1 MKILRKNRT
10 NFKSDCDMTRPHHK
24 KNWNDA
30 RRSIVGKLL
39 IVCVSVLVSATV
51 EGASLINVPL
61 NPDLSDFNRETYRF
75 VHRLLNKRVLPG
87 IRRGSLPLTRK
98 QVVSYLLEVDQKQK
112 NGEIALS
119 AIDQERLNTLL
130 TFYREAWEG
139 FVTPINPTQVIENVG
154 GVSGETPDLV
164 WGETKSIP
172 CITLQKHPDSET
184 QNPPGNRRLHLMTM
198 KGKKKGKDYLFSFD
212 LRASQRVIAHL
223 VDNLSEEQPTEGNM
237 HVTTIYPHLYGQVG
251 ETFAFTT
258 DIAHRFVYGEFFEDF
273 FPDETKIRQLEGGLK
288 NRTAIN
294 AYLKFDLPWFE
305 LQIGQDTL
313 QWGPGYHDSL
323 LVSKNPLAMDMIK
336 LQATYEPATF
346 TAFTGI
352 LEDMSPEINHKYI
365 SGHRVEGYFWDRF
378 GFGLS
383 EVVIYGDRFEPGYLN
398 PINIY
403 LINEQPISRADGRV
417 PGSGDNVLMSVDMR
431 LRLVDDFEIYGE
443 LMVDDGNPAANFKH
457 WDTKFG
463 ILGGIYLTDPFGI
476 ADTDFHAEYAF
487 INQYAY
493 THVNPVNV
501 YKHFTTPIGHQIGS
515 DADNLWV
522 ELRRRWTD
530 RLETTFGY
538 ELERHGSGGI
548 DKQHPADAPK
558 DDVWT
563 PLSGVTESEH
573 RLSVGANWVVI
584 GHYSFYAEW
593 ARVWRRNLGNRR
605 DVRENANEIEAK
617 FLYRFP

>member
-1 MKILRKNRT
+1 MIVLRN
-10 NFKSDCDMTRPHHK
+10 
-24 KNWNDA
+24 
-30 RRSIVGKLL
+30 LL
-39 IVCVSVLVSATV
+39 VIYLAMLLLASPLTEAS
-51 EGASLINVPL
+51 SLINVPL

-98 QVVSYLLEVDQKQK
+98 QVVSYLLEVHRKQD
-112 NGEIALS
+112 NGEIELS
-119 AIDQERLNTLL
+119 TIDQARLNALL
-130 TFYREAWEG
+130 TFYREVRE
-139 FVTPINPTQVIENVG
+139 FPKIVTENG
-154 GVSGETPDLV
+154 ATATTESQSNG
-164 WGETKSIP
+164 
-172 CITLQKHPDSET
+172 
-184 QNPPGNRRLHLMTM
+184 RLHVMTM
-198 KGKKKGKDYLFSFD
+198 AGEDYRFSFD
-212 LRASQRVIAHL
+212 LRASQRTITHL
-223 VDNLSEEQPTEGNM
+223 VDNISEAQPVEGNM
-237 HVTTIYPHLYGQVG
+237 FVTTIYPHLYGQAG

-258 DIAHRFVYGEFFEDF
+258 DIAHRFVYGEIFEDF
-273 FPDETKIRQLEGGLK
+273 FPDETKIRQLEGTLK

-294 AYLKFDLPWFE
+294 GYMKFDLSWFE
-305 LQIGQDTL
+305 VQLGQETL

-323 LVSKNPLAMDMIK
+323 LISKNPLAMDMIK
-336 LQATYEPATF
+336 LQATYDPVTF
-346 TAFTGI
+346 TAFTGV
-352 LEDMSPEINHKYI
+352 LEDMAEDINDKYI
-365 SGHRVEGYFWDRF
+365 SGHRVEGYFWNRF
-378 GFGLS
+378 GLGLS
-383 EVVIYGDRFEPGYLN
+383 EVVVYGDRFEPGYLN
-398 PINIY
+398 PVNIY

-431 LRLVDDFEIYGE
+431 FRPIDNFEIYGE

-515 DADNLWV
+515 DADNLWL

-530 RLETTFGY
+530 KLETVFGY
-538 ELERHGSGGI
+538 ELERHGTGNI
-548 DKQHPADAPK
+548 DKEHPPDAPK

-563 PLSGVTESEH
+563 PLSGITQSEH

-584 GHYSFYAEW
+584 GRYSIYAEW
-593 ARVWRRNLGNRR
+593 TRVWRRNLGNRL
-605 DVRENANEIEAK
+605 DVHENANEIEAK
-617 FLYRFP
+617 FLSRIPW

>member
-1 MKILRKNRT
+1 MKILEKKRT
-10 NFKSDCDMTRPHHK
+10 NSKASCDVIRHHHET
-24 KNWNDA
+24 NGNDA
-30 RRSIVGKLL
+30 RRSIVRKLL
-39 IVCVSVLVSATV
+39 ILCISVLVLAASTTWA
-51 EGASLINVPL
+51 ASLINVPL

-98 QVVSYLLEVDQKQK
+98 QVVSYLLEVDRKQK

-119 AIDQERLNTLL
+119 AIDQDRLNTLL

-139 FVTPINPTQVIENVG
+139 FIHPKQVIENDVG
-154 GVSGETPDLV
+154 GGSDPD
-164 WGETKSIP
+164 TK
-172 CITLQKHPDSET
+172 KHSPSE
-184 QNPPGNRRLHLMTM
+184 NRRLHLMTM
-198 KGKKKGKDYLFSFD
+198 TGKNYRFSFD
-212 LRASQRVIAHL
+212 LRTSQRVIAHL

-237 HVTTIYPHLYGQVG
+237 HVTTFYPHLYGQVG

-258 DIAHRFVYGEFFEDF
+258 DIAHRFVYGEFFDDF

-305 LQIGQDTL
+305 LQLGQDTL

-336 LQATYEPATF
+336 FQATYEPVTF
-346 TAFTGI
+346 TAFTGV
-352 LEDMSPEINHKYI
+352 LEDMAEDINDKYI
-365 SGHRVEGYFWDRF
+365 SGHRVEGYFWNRF

-383 EVVIYGDRFEPGYLN
+383 EVVVYGDRFEPGYLN
-398 PINIY
+398 PVNIY

-515 DADNLWV
+515 DADNLWI

-538 ELERHGSGGI
+538 ELERHGSGNI
-548 DKQHPADAPK
+548 DKEHPADAPR

-584 GHYSFYAEW
+584 GHYSLYAEW
-593 ARVWRRNLGNRR
+593 ARVWRRNLGNRPE
-605 DVRENANEIEAK
+605 VRENANEIEAK

>member
-1 MKILRKNRT
+1 MKILKT
-10 NFKSDCDMTRPHHK
+10 NLTKSKSSYDVTRYHHETK
-24 KNWNDA
+24 WSDV
-30 RRSIVGKLL
+30 SSHIVRKLL
-39 IVCVSVLVSATV
+39 IVCISVLVLVSTTAWT
-51 EGASLINVPL
+51 ASLINVPL

-75 VHRLLNKRVLPG
+75 IHRLLNKRVLPG

-130 TFYREAWEG
+130 TYYREARA
-139 FVTPINPTQVIENVG
+139 PITQ
-154 GVSGETPDLV
+154 SPAR
-164 WGETKSIP
+164 
-172 CITLQKHPDSET
+172 
-184 QNPPGNRRLHLMTM
+184 NRRLHLMTM
-198 KGKKKGKDYLFSFD
+198 TGKRMGKDYRFSFD

-223 VDNLSEEQPTEGNM
+223 VDNLSEEQPSEGNM
-237 HVTTIYPHLYGQVG
+237 HVTTFYPHLYGQVG

-258 DIAHRFVYGEFFEDF
+258 DIAHRFVYGEIFDDF

-305 LQIGQDTL
+305 LQLGQDTL

-323 LVSKNPLAMDMIK
+323 LVSKDPLAMDMIK
-336 LQATYEPATF
+336 LQATYKPVTF

-352 LEDMSPEINHKYI
+352 LEDMSAEINHKYI
-365 SGHRVEGYFWDRF
+365 SGHRVEGYFWDMF

-383 EVVIYGDRFEPGYLN
+383 EVVVYGDRFEPGYLN
-398 PINIY
+398 PVNIY

-463 ILGGIYLTDPFGI
+463 VLGGIYLTDPFGI

-515 DADNLWV
+515 DADNLWI

-548 DKQHPADAPK
+548 DKQHPVDAPK

-573 RLSVGANWVVI
+573 RLSVGANWVIV
-584 GHYSFYAEW
+584 GHYSLYAEW

>member
-1 MKILRKNRT
+1 MKIFKKSRT
-10 NFKSDCDMTRPHHK
+10 SSNLSCDVTRHHHETKWSDVSRH
-24 KNWNDA
+24 
-30 RRSIVGKLL
+30 IVRKLL
-39 IVCVSVLVSATV
+39 IVCISVLVLVSTTA
-51 EGASLINVPL
+51 GAASLINVPL

-75 VHRLLNKRVLPG
+75 IHRLLNKRVLPG

-119 AIDQERLNTLL
+119 VIDQERLNTLL
-130 TFYREAWEG
+130 TFYREARA
-139 FVTPINPTQVIENVG
+139 PITQ
-154 GVSGETPDLV
+154 SPAR
-164 WGETKSIP
+164 
-172 CITLQKHPDSET
+172 
-184 QNPPGNRRLHLMTM
+184 NRRLHLMTM
-198 KGKKKGKDYLFSFD
+198 KGKKKGKDYRFSFD

-223 VDNLSEEQPTEGNM
+223 VDNLSEEQPSEGNM
-237 HVTTIYPHLYGQVG
+237 HVTTFYPHLYGQVG

-258 DIAHRFVYGEFFEDF
+258 DIAHRFVYGEFFDDF

-305 LQIGQDTL
+305 LQLGQDTL

-323 LVSKNPLAMDMIK
+323 LVSKNPLAMDMVK
-336 LQATYEPATF
+336 LQATYEPVTF

-352 LEDMSPEINHKYI
+352 LEDMSAEINHKYI

-383 EVVIYGDRFEPGYLN
+383 EVVVYGDRFEPGYLN
-398 PINIY
+398 PVNIY

-431 LRLVDDFEIYGE
+431 FRLVDDFEIYGE

-463 ILGGIYLTDPFGI
+463 VLGGIYLTDPFGI

-515 DADNLWV
+515 DADNLWI

-548 DKQHPADAPK
+548 DKQHPVDAPK

-573 RLSVGANWVVI
+573 RLSVGANWVII
-584 GHYSFYAEW
+584 GHYSLYAEW

>member
-1 MKILRKNRT
+1 MIVLRN
-10 NFKSDCDMTRPHHK
+10 
-24 KNWNDA
+24 
-30 RRSIVGKLL
+30 LL
-39 IVCVSVLVSATV
+39 ITYLAMLLLASALT
-51 EGASLINVPL
+51 EASSLINVPL

-98 QVVSYLLEVDQKQK
+98 QVVSYLLEVHRKQK
-112 NGEIALS
+112 NGEIELS
-119 AIDQERLNTLL
+119 AIDQARLNALL
-130 TFYREAWEG
+130 TFYREVREFPKIA
-139 FVTPINPTQVIENVG
+139 TANG
-154 GVSGETPDLV
+154 GTATIQSQSNG
-164 WGETKSIP
+164 
-172 CITLQKHPDSET
+172 
-184 QNPPGNRRLHLMTM
+184 RLHLMTM
-198 KGKKKGKDYLFSFD
+198 AGEDYRFSFD
-212 LRASQRVIAHL
+212 LRASQRTITHL
-223 VDNLSEEQPTEGNM
+223 VDNISREQPVEGNM
-237 HVTTIYPHLYGQVG
+237 FVTTIYPHLYGQVG

-258 DIAHRFVYGEFFEDF
+258 DIAHRFVYGEIFEDF
-273 FPDETKIRQLEGGLK
+273 FPDETKIRQLEGNLK

-294 AYLKFDLPWFE
+294 GYMKFDLPWLE
-305 LQIGQDTL
+305 LQLGQETL

-323 LVSKNPLAMDMIK
+323 LISKNPLAMDMIK
-336 LQATYEPATF
+336 LQATYDPVTF
-346 TAFTGI
+346 TAFTGV
-352 LEDMSPEINHKYI
+352 LEDMAEDINDKYI
-365 SGHRVEGYFWDRF
+365 SGHRVEGYFWNRF

-383 EVVIYGDRFEPGYLN
+383 EVVVYGDRFEPGYLN
-398 PINIY
+398 PVNIY

-431 LRLVDDFEIYGE
+431 LRPIDNFEIYGE

-476 ADTDFHAEYAF
+476 PDTDFHAEYAF

-515 DADNLWV
+515 DADNLWL

-530 RLETTFGY
+530 KLETVFGY
-538 ELERHGSGGI
+538 ELERHGTGNI
-548 DKQHPADAPK
+548 DKEHPPDAPK

-563 PLSGVTESEH
+563 PLSGITQSEH

-584 GHYSFYAEW
+584 GRYSIYAEW
-593 ARVWRRNLGNRR
+593 TRVWRRNLGNRL
-605 DVRENANEIEAK
+605 DVHENANEIEAK
-617 FLYRFP
+617 FLSRIPW

>member
-1 MKILRKNRT
+1 M
-10 NFKSDCDMTRPHHK
+10 
-24 KNWNDA
+24 
-30 RRSIVGKLL
+30 
-39 IVCVSVLVSATV
+39 V
-51 EGASLINVPL
+51 EAASLINVPL

-75 VHRLLNKRVLPG
+75 VHRLLNKRALPG

-98 QVVSYLLEVDQKQK
+98 QVVSYLLEADRKQK

-119 AIDQERLNTLL
+119 AIDQDRLNTLL
-130 TFYREAWEG
+130 VFYREASEG
-139 FVTPINPTQVIENVG
+139 VVTPIHPKQVTENVG
-154 GVSGETPDLV
+154 EEKTP
-164 WGETKSIP
+164 K
-172 CITLQKHPDSET
+172 QKHPDSET
-184 QNPPGNRRLHLMTM
+184 ENPSGNRRLHLMTM
-198 KGKKKGKDYLFSFD
+198 AGKNYRFSFD
-212 LRASQRVIAHL
+212 MRASQRVITRL
-223 VDNLSEEQPTEGNM
+223 VDDLSVEVGSPSPYEGNM
-237 HVTTIYPHLYGQVG
+237 HVTTFYPHLYGQVG

-258 DIAHRFVYGEFFEDF
+258 DIAHRFVYGEFFDDF
-273 FPDETKIRQLEGGLK
+273 FPDETKIRQLEGGLR

-305 LQIGQDTL
+305 LQLGQDTL

-336 LQATYEPATF
+336 LQATYEPVTF
-346 TAFTGI
+346 TAFTGV
-352 LEDMSPEINHKYI
+352 LEDMSAEINDKYI

-383 EVVIYGDRFEPGYLN
+383 EVVVYGDRFEPGYLN
-398 PINIY
+398 PVNIY

-501 YKHFTTPIGHQIGS
+501 YKHFTTPIGHQMGS

-530 RLETTFGY
+530 RLEMTFGY
-538 ELERHGSGGI
+538 ELERHGSGNI

-584 GHYSFYAEW
+584 GHYSLYAEW

>member
-1 MKILRKNRT
+1 MILRSLII
-10 NFKSDCDMTRPHHK
+10 FY
-24 KNWNDA
+24 
-30 RRSIVGKLL
+30 ILVLL
-39 IVCVSVLVSATV
+39 ITSPMV

-75 VHRLLNKRVLPG
+75 IHRLLNKRVLPG

-98 QVVSYLLEVDQKQK
+98 QVVSYLLEVHRKQQ

-119 AIDQERLNTLL
+119 AIDQKRLTALL
-130 TFYREAWEG
+130 AFYRETREFTELAAE
-139 FVTPINPTQVIENVG
+139 NNDQVAAQSAPNKLRHVMTRAREN
-154 GVSGETPDLV
+154 S
-164 WGETKSIP
+164 
-172 CITLQKHPDSET
+172 
-184 QNPPGNRRLHLMTM
+184 RL
-198 KGKKKGKDYLFSFD
+198 SFD
-212 LRASQRVIAHL
+212 LRASQRAITHL
-223 VDNLSEEQPTEGNM
+223 VDNLSGEQPVEGNM
-237 HVTTIYPHLYGQVG
+237 FVTTIYPHLYGQVA

-258 DIAHRFVYGEFFEDF
+258 DIAHRFVYGEIFEDL
-273 FPDETKIRQLEGGLK
+273 FPDETKIRQLEGDLK

-294 AYLKFDLPWFE
+294 GYMKFNLPWFE
-305 LQIGQDTL
+305 LQLGQDTL

-323 LVSKNPLAMDMIK
+323 LVSKNPLAMDMVK
-336 LQATYEPATF
+336 LQANYEPVTF

-352 LEDMSPEINHKYI
+352 LEDMSQDINQKYI
-365 SGHRVEGYFWDRF
+365 SGHRAEGYFWNRF
-378 GFGLS
+378 GFGVS
-383 EVVIYGDRFEPGYLN
+383 EVIVYGNRFEPGYLN
-398 PINIY
+398 PFNIY

-431 LRLVDDFEIYGE
+431 FRPVDNFEIYGE
-443 LMVDDGNPAANFKH
+443 LMVDDGNPAVSFKH

-463 ILGGIYLTDPFGI
+463 ILGGIYLTDPLGI
-476 ADTDFHAEYAF
+476 ADTDFQVEYAF

-530 RLETTFGY
+530 KLETVFGY

-563 PLSGVTESEH
+563 PLSGITQSEH
-573 RLSVGANWVVI
+573 RLSVGANWIVI
-584 GHYSFYAEW
+584 GGYIGSYSIYAEW
-593 ARVWRRNLGNRR
+593 ARVWQRNVGNRT
-605 DVRENANEIEAK
+605 DVNENANEIEAK
-617 FLYRFP
+617 FLYRW

>member
-1 MKILRKNRT
+1 MIVLRN
-10 NFKSDCDMTRPHHK
+10 
-24 KNWNDA
+24 
-30 RRSIVGKLL
+30 LL
-39 IVCVSVLVSATV
+39 ISCLAILVLMCPLAD
-51 EGASLINVPL
+51 ADSLINVPL

-98 QVVSYLLEVDQKQK
+98 QVVSYLLEADRKQK

-119 AIDQERLNTLL
+119 PIDQDRLNTLL
-130 TFYREAWEG
+130 TFYREASEG
-139 FVTPINPTQVIENVG
+139 FVTPIHPKQVIENVG
-154 GVSGETPDLV
+154 KGKTP
-164 WGETKSIP
+164 E
-172 CITLQKHPDSET
+172 QKHLDSET
-184 QNPPGNRRLHLMTM
+184 ENPSGNRRLHLMTM
-198 KGKKKGKDYLFSFD
+198 AGKNYRFSFD
-212 LRASQRVIAHL
+212 MRASQRVIAHL
-223 VDNLSEEQPTEGNM
+223 VDNLSVGSGSPSPYEGNM
-237 HVTTIYPHLYGQVG
+237 HVTTFYPHLYGQVG

-258 DIAHRFVYGEFFEDF
+258 DIAHRFVYGEFFDDF

-305 LQIGQDTL
+305 LQLGQDTL

-336 LQATYEPATF
+336 LQATYEPVTF

-352 LEDMSPEINHKYI
+352 LEDMSAEINEKYI

-383 EVVIYGDRFEPGYLN
+383 EVVVYGDRFEPGYLN

-538 ELERHGSGGI
+538 ELERHGSGNI

-584 GHYSFYAEW
+584 GHYSLYAEW

>member
-1 MKILRKNRT
+1 MIVLRN
-10 NFKSDCDMTRPHHK
+10 
-24 KNWNDA
+24 
-30 RRSIVGKLL
+30 LL
-39 IVCVSVLVSATV
+39 ITYLAMLLLTSPLTEAS
-51 EGASLINVPL
+51 SLINVPL

-98 QVVSYLLEVDQKQK
+98 QVVSYLLEVHRKQE
-112 NGEIALS
+112 NGEIELS
-119 AIDQERLNTLL
+119 TIDQARLNALL
-130 TFYREAWEG
+130 RFYREVREFPKIATENDA
-139 FVTPINPTQVIENVG
+139 TATTQSQSNG
-154 GVSGETPDLV
+154 
-164 WGETKSIP
+164 
-172 CITLQKHPDSET
+172 
-184 QNPPGNRRLHLMTM
+184 RLHVMTM
-198 KGKKKGKDYLFSFD
+198 AGEDYRFSFD
-212 LRASQRVIAHL
+212 LRASQRTITHL
-223 VDNLSEEQPTEGNM
+223 VDNISEAQPVEGNM
-237 HVTTIYPHLYGQVG
+237 FVTTIYPHLYGQVG

-258 DIAHRFVYGEFFEDF
+258 DIAHRFVYGEIFEDF
-273 FPDETKIRQLEGGLK
+273 FPDETKIRQLEGNLK

-294 AYLKFDLPWFE
+294 GYMKFDLPWFE
-305 LQIGQDTL
+305 VQLGQETL

-323 LVSKNPLAMDMIK
+323 LISKNPLAMDMIK
-336 LQATYEPATF
+336 LQATYDPVTF
-346 TAFTGI
+346 TAFTGV
-352 LEDMSPEINHKYI
+352 LEDMAEDINDKYI
-365 SGHRVEGYFWDRF
+365 SGHRVEGYFWNRF
-378 GFGLS
+378 GLGIS
-383 EVVIYGDRFEPGYLN
+383 EVVVYGSRFEPGYLN
-398 PINIY
+398 PVNIY

-431 LRLVDDFEIYGE
+431 LRPIDNFEIYGE

-515 DADNLWV
+515 DADNLWL

-530 RLETTFGY
+530 RLETVFGY
-538 ELERHGSGGI
+538 ELERHGTGNI
-548 DKQHPADAPK
+548 DKEHPPDAPK

-563 PLSGVTESEH
+563 PLSGITQSEH

-584 GHYSFYAEW
+584 GRYSIYAEW
-593 ARVWRRNLGNRR
+593 TRVWRRNLGNRL
-605 DVRENANEIEAK
+605 DVHENANEIEAK
-617 FLYRFP
+617 FLSRIPW

>member
-1 MKILRKNRT
+1 MKILEKKRT
-10 NFKSDCDMTRPHHK
+10 NSKASCDAIRHHHEAK
-24 KNWNDA
+24 ENDA
-30 RRSIVGKLL
+30 RRSIVRKLL
-39 IVCVSVLVSATV
+39 ILCISVLVLVPSTTRA
-51 EGASLINVPL
+51 ASLINVPL

-98 QVVSYLLEVDQKQK
+98 QVVSYLLEVDRKQK

-119 AIDQERLNTLL
+119 AIDQDRLNTLL

-139 FVTPINPTQVIENVG
+139 FLTPINPKQVIENDVG
-154 GVSGETPDLV
+154 GVSDPD
-164 WGETKSIP
+164 TKKQSP
-172 CITLQKHPDSET
+172 SE
-184 QNPPGNRRLHLMTM
+184 NRRLHLMTM
-198 KGKKKGKDYLFSFD
+198 TGKNYRFSFD

-223 VDNLSEEQPTEGNM
+223 VDNLSEELPAEGNM
-237 HVTTIYPHLYGQVG
+237 HVTTFYPHLYGQVG

-258 DIAHRFVYGEFFEDF
+258 DIAHRFVYGEFFDDF

-305 LQIGQDTL
+305 LQLGQDTL

-336 LQATYEPATF
+336 FQATYEPVTF
-346 TAFTGI
+346 TAFTGV
-352 LEDMSPEINHKYI
+352 LEDMAEDINDKYI
-365 SGHRVEGYFWDRF
+365 SGHRVEGYFWNRF

-383 EVVIYGDRFEPGYLN
+383 EVVVYGDRFEPGYLN
-398 PINIY
+398 PVNIY

-515 DADNLWV
+515 DADNLWI

-538 ELERHGSGGI
+538 ELERHGSGNI
-548 DKQHPADAPK
+548 DKEHPTDAPK

-584 GHYSFYAEW
+584 GHYSLYAEW
-593 ARVWRRNLGNRR
+593 ARVWTRNLGNRPE
-605 DVRENANEIEAK
+605 VRENANEIEAK

>member
-1 MKILRKNRT
+1 MIILRN
-10 NFKSDCDMTRPHHK
+10 
-24 KNWNDA
+24 
-30 RRSIVGKLL
+30 LL
-39 IVCVSVLVSATV
+39 IVYLAILVIASPMV
-51 EGASLINVPL
+51 EAASLINVPL

-75 VHRLLNKRVLPG
+75 IHRLLNKRVLSG
-87 IRRGSLPLTRK
+87 IRRGSLPFTRK
-98 QVVSYLLEVDQKQK
+98 QVVSYLLEVHRKQE
-112 NGEIALS
+112 NGEITLS
-119 AIDQERLNTLL
+119 DIDKERLNALL
-130 TFYREAWEG
+130 VFYRETREFPKPVGANG
-139 FVTPINPTQVIENVG
+139 SAATTQ
-154 GVSGETPDLV
+154 SL
-164 WGETKSIP
+164 
-172 CITLQKHPDSET
+172 
-184 QNPPGNRRLHLMTM
+184 PGRRLHVMTM
-198 KGKKKGKDYLFSFD
+198 AGKDYRFSFD
-212 LRASQRVIAHL
+212 MRASQRALMHL
-223 VDNLSEEQPTEGNM
+223 VDNLSVEQPVEGNM
-237 HVTTIYPHLYGQVG
+237 LITTIYPQLYGQAG

-258 DIAHRFVYGEFFEDF
+258 DIAHRFIYGEIFQDL
-273 FPDETKIRQLEGGLK
+273 FPDEAKNRQFEGTIK

-294 AYLKFDLPWFE
+294 GYLKFNLPWFE
-305 LQIGQDTL
+305 LQLGQDTL

-346 TAFTGI
+346 TAFTAI
-352 LEDMSPEINHKYI
+352 LEDMSAEINHKYI

-383 EVVIYGDRFEPGYLN
+383 EVVVYGDRFEPGYLN
-398 PINIY
+398 PVNIY

-538 ELERHGSGGI
+538 ELERHGSGNI
-548 DKQHPADAPK
+548 DKEHPADAPK

-563 PLSGVTESEH
+563 PLSGITESEH
-573 RLSVGANWVVI
+573 RLSVGANWVVV
-584 GHYSFYAEW
+584 GHYSLYAEW
-593 ARVWRRNLGNRR
+593 ARIWRRNLGNRPE
-605 DVRENANEIEAK
+605 VRENANEIEAK